1 MSPWDQ
7 IVAGVRRV
15 LEEQYLESA
24 SDGARQ
30 RYAESSEIERGMILG
45 AFLQEQ
51 LDGSQGAKRW
61 VQVLR
66 DRL

>member
-1 MSPWDQ
+1 
-7 IVAGVRRV
+7 V

-24 SDGARQ
+24 SDGAKQ
-30 RYAESSEIERGMILG
+30 RYAESSETERGMILG

-51 LDGSQGAKRW
+51 LDGSQAAKRW